1 MYITVKDALQLERFQ
16 HFKLV
21 AGRNGLHRRIEKIS
35 LLDYEILNRIEGQF
49 LQNEFAL
56 SSLLGAKDDPSL
68 ILGSVKYLAQ
78 SGVSGL
84 AVKNIYFDRLPDE
97 VIEYADDC
105 DFPIFIFDNSVFFED
120 IITDIRD
127 VLRDL
132 EKGTELEYQLNSM
145 LGSNISDEAITA
157 LFHKTIG
164 FSKSPFLVVY
174 FKEHTGAANSDLF
187 SVLERFRSI
196 RSDTIK
202 GLFRFNRG
210 LLMVYETA
218 SCNET
223 LYKADLAYLG
233 INTGNYH
240 IGKSDVFDHGGSYK
254 TAVQQA
260 LWASRAACAECLGEM
275 CYQEIGVY
283 KLIIPFFESNLY
295 EEFLQQTLQPIIDY
309 DHKHG
314 TELFETARLYI
325 RNGGDIFKTAHNLF
339 QHSNTIRYRI
349 NKVRSLLGLDSSE
362 IAFHERLSIA
372 FRILKLNTCGF

>member
-1 MYITVKDALQLERFQ
+1 MYISVKDALQLERFQ
-16 HFKLV
+16 RFKLV

-49 LQNEFAL
+49 LQDEFAL

-68 ILGSVKYLAQ
+68 ILGSVKYLVQ

-97 VIEYADDC
+97 VIEYADYC

-145 LGSNISDEAITA
+145 LESNASGEDITA

-164 FSKSPFLVVY
+164 FSRSPFLVIY
-174 FKEHTGAANSDLF
+174 FRERTGAANSDLLA
-187 SVLERFRSI
+187 VLERFRSI
-196 RSDTIK
+196 GSGTIK

-210 LLMVYETA
+210 LLMVYEA
-218 SCNET
+218 GSCNEA
-223 LYKADLAYLG
+223 LYKADLTYLG
-233 INTGNYH
+233 INTENYH
-240 IGKSDVFDHGGSYK
+240 IGRSAISDHESSYK

-260 LWASRAACAECLGEM
+260 IWASRAACAEGLVEM
-275 CYQEIGVY
+275 RYPEIGLY
-283 KLIIPFFESNLY
+283 KLIIPFFQNNLY
-295 EEFLQQTLQPIIDY
+295 EEFLKQTLQPIIDY

-314 TELFETARLYI
+314 TGLFETAKLYI
-325 RNGGDIFKTAHNLF
+325 SNGGDVFKTAHELF

-349 NKVRSLLGLDSSE
+349 NKIRSLLGLEASE
-362 IAFHERLSIA
+362 VAFHEQLSVA
-372 FRILKLNTCGF
+372 FRILKLVSFGF

>member
-1 MYITVKDALQLERFQ
+1 MYITVSDALQLERFQ
-16 HFKLV
+16 RFKLV
-21 AGRNGLHRRIEKIS
+21 AGHNGLHRRIEKIS

-49 LQNEFAL
+49 LKNEFAL

-68 ILGSVKYLAQ
+68 IIGSVKYLVQ

-97 VIEYADDC
+97 VIEYADNC

-145 LGSNISDEAITA
+145 LESNVSGEDITS

-164 FSKSPFLVVY
+164 FFKSPFLVVY
-174 FKEHTGAANSDLF
+174 FREHAGAVNSDLL
-187 SVLERFRSI
+187 SVMEHFRSI

-210 LLMVYETA
+210 LLMVYASE
-218 SCNET
+218 SCNEAT
-223 LYKADLAYLG
+223 YKADLAYLG
-233 INTGNYH
+233 INKENYY
-240 IGKSDVFDHGGSYK
+240 IGRSIIFDHESSYK
-254 TAVQQA
+254 AAVQQA
-260 LWASRAACAECLGEM
+260 VWASRAACAEGLGEM
-275 CYQEIGVY
+275 CYQDIGVY
-283 KLIIPFFESNLY
+283 KLIIPFFENNLY

-314 TELFETARLYI
+314 TGLFETARLYI
-325 RNGGDIFKTAHNLF
+325 TYGGDIFKTAHELF

-349 NKVRSLLGLDSSE
+349 NKVRSLMGLDDSE
-362 IAFHERLSIA
+362 VAFHERLSVA
-372 FRILKLNTCGF
+372 FRILKLNSSGF